1 MSKNVALM
9 NLQKM
14 SAVYKFAAEKHFGQT
29 RKNAAATPYIS
40 HPTHVGF
47 LLQYAGVTDLDI
59 IAAGILHDTLEDTPT
74 THAELVANFGSITAD
89 IVAECT
95 DNKSLP
101 KITRKKLQ
109 IEYAAT
115 ISTGA
120 KLVKLADKYSN
131 LSDLLEDPP
140 AAWSREQICG
150 YFNWGYAV
158 VKQMHNHNDV
168 FDAMFAELWSKYE
181 TQFNTRLCCDETA
194 LCAYYDI
201 IKNKN

>member
-1 MSKNVALM
+1 M

-14 SAVYKFAAEKHFGQT
+14 AQVYKFAAQKHFGQT

-47 LLQYAGVTDLDI
+47 LLQYAGITDFDI

-101 KITRKKLQ
+101 KVERKKLQ
-109 IEYAAT
+109 IEHAGI
-115 ISTGA
+115 ISHGA
-120 KLVKLADKYSN
+120 KLVKLADKCSN
-131 LSDLLEDPP
+131 LTDLLDDPP
-140 AAWSREQICG
+140 MSWSREQICG
-150 YFNWGYAV
+150 YFNWSFAV
-158 VKQMHNHNDV
+158 VRALTKVNLILEDL
-168 FDAMFAELWSKYE
+168 FAELVRKYE
-181 TQFNTRLCCDETA
+181 TKYNVKISDSAESFDT
-194 LCAYYDI
+194 YYFI
-201 IKNKN
+201 IENKN